1 MKKLIQVKELE
12 QCPCFNLR
20 RMARELTNYYNKSLK
35 LSGITSTQ
43 IPILAL
49 INIFNQIETSKIA
62 LLLNLEISTV
72 RRNSSILIKKKLI
85 TIVRRN
91 ANGNLLELTTNG
103 FNKLREAL
111 PIWKKSNQ
119 AFRKGDVKLAKL
131 YQNMNI
137 IHILMADQ

>member
-85 TIVRRN
+85 KIVKRDVH
-91 ANGNLLELTTNG
+91 GNLLKLTTHG
-103 FNKLREAL
+103 YKKLKETL
-111 PIWKKSNQ
+111 PIWKKSNKEGGE
-119 AFRKGDVKLAKL
+119 FLKNYIVTLRR
-131 YQNMNI
+131 
-137 IHILMADQ
+137 ILK

>member
-20 RMARELTNYYNKSLK
+20 RMAREITNYYNNYLK

-62 LLLNLEISTV
+62 KLLNLEISTV

-85 TIVRRN
+85 KIVKRDV
-91 ANGNLLELTTNG
+91 NGNLLKLTTHG
-103 FNKLREAL
+103 YKKLKETL
-111 PIWKKSNQ
+111 PIWKKSNKEGGE
-119 AFRKGDVKLAKL
+119 FVKNYIVTLRG
-131 YQNMNI
+131 
-137 IHILMADQ
+137 ILK